1 MLTLYK
7 SNIDEFNPEAN
18 GGNITDDVIES
29 GVIEN
34 IIPNVRPFTAEMG
47 GERWFKFFIK
57 AKADLV
63 TIGVDIARVTT
74 SESEEVF
81 LALGTDSDVESD
93 IDKDNIRLYG
103 GFVVES
109 VDLDNIKVTAD
120 RDVSEFVKV
129 DDLVTFYDSDINRI
143 VALKVKEVNENEITF
158 ESLGDKEIKAGFSGS
173 STLFIDGL
181 NANEAQGIWIKNII
195 APYTEAMEDPPNSFI
210 LNMWF
215 DVR

>member
-18 GGNITDDVIES
+18 GGEITDEVIES

-34 IIPNVRPFTAEMG
+34 VIPNVRPFTAESG

-57 AKADLV
+57 AEVDLI
-63 TIGVDIARVTT
+63 TIGIDIARVTD

-81 LALGTDSDVESD
+81 LALGGESDVESEL
-93 IDKDNIRLYG
+93 DKENIRVYG

-109 VDLDNIKVTAD
+109 VDLDNIKVIAD

-158 ESLGDKEIKAGFSGS
+158 ESFGDKEIKAGFSGS
-173 STLFIDGL
+173 STLFIDKL
-181 NANEAQGIWIKNII
+181 NAGEAKGIWIKNII
-195 APYTEAMEDPPNSFI
+195 APFTKAMEEPPNSFI
-210 LNMWF
+210 LNVWY
-215 DVR
+215 DVK